1 MDQKESNKFN
11 GITETLEKLVSVRS
25 HSGKE
30 HELFELFKAIAT
42 NHGLKTWTDG
52 RNAYATIGKLKK
64 DKPTIL
70 ISGHGDEVGM
80 LVSGFT
86 DSGMIRISEWNGF
99 SKVLPGL
106 EVVVKGKK
114 DINGVIG
121 CKPPHL
127 MKPGEMDK
135 IIPIDQLYVD
145 TGLSRSELIDNVSI
159 GDSVHYKKQFHKL
172 KNDRIASCA
181 VDDKIAVTIL
191 LELGKRLAKTNLDV
205 NLVLACTG
213 SEEIGSQGASF
224 AFREIKPDIA
234 ICVDTMHATQ
244 SNTPAGD
251 DADLSAGIYIG
262 NGALINKTIAK
273 ALFDASSK
281 LCLQSNALVFEGS
294 PRTDT
299 DRFIHTDLGCPS
311 GIMIIPIRYLHQ
323 PIEVFDLNTAHD
335 CIMILDEFIREIPGN
350 LEGVL

>member
-1 MDQKESNKFN
+1 MDQKENNKFN
-11 GITETLEKLVSVRS
+11 GITETLEKLISVRS

-30 HELFELFKAIAT
+30 YELFELFEAIAT

-127 MKPGEMDK
+127 MKPGEMNK

-145 TGLSRSELIDNVSI
+145 TGLSRSELVDNVSV

-172 KNDRIASCA
+172 KNNR
-181 VDDKIAVTIL
+181 
-191 LELGKRLAKTNLDV
+191 
-205 NLVLACTG
+205 
-213 SEEIGSQGASF
+213 
-224 AFREIKPDIA
+224 
-234 ICVDTMHATQ
+234 
-244 SNTPAGD
+244 
-251 DADLSAGIYIG
+251 
-262 NGALINKTIAK
+262 
-273 ALFDASSK
+273 
-281 LCLQSNALVFEGS
+281 
-294 PRTDT
+294 
-299 DRFIHTDLGCPS
+299 
-311 GIMIIPIRYLHQ
+311 
-323 PIEVFDLNTAHD
+323 
-335 CIMILDEFIREIPGN
+335 
-350 LEGVL
+350 